1 MQKLLD
7 NEGRIINSIIKTG
20 YYLEDGNF
28 EDETVYPHTKE
39 TEEIYKKALEAKG
52 NKKEIETLEFV
63 AYDSDKKQ
71 LFGNWYDEATG
82 EMGIV
87 YFNE

>member
-52 NKKEIETLEFV
+52 NKKVQLWTKRIFTLSLYAVFV
-63 AYDSDKKQ
+63 
-71 LFGNWYDEATG
+71 
-82 EMGIV
+82 
-87 YFNE
+87 